1 MRQKTAREERLRAR
15 HNESLVVRDSWVV
28 PPRWRKAGFTE
39 QLGPPP
45 LYQMS
50 AAVDPIKAPV
60 AARKIFEVALER
72 GREYTPGL
80 TESGGGLA
88 PRVADDG

>member
-1 MRQKTAREERLRAR
+1 MFRCSSTFSK
-15 HNESLVVRDSWVV
+15 HNESLVVGQSWIV

-50 AAVDPIKAPV
+50 AAVAPIKAPV
-60 AARKIFEVALER
+60 AARKVVEVALER
-72 GREYTPGL
+72 GRERTAVL
-80 TESGGGLA
+80 TEGGGGLA
-88 PRVADDG
+88 LRVADD

>member
-1 MRQKTAREERLRAR
+1 
-15 HNESLVVRDSWVV
+15 
-28 PPRWRKAGFTE
+28 
-39 QLGPPP
+39 
-45 LYQMS
+45 MS